1 MKRERGGEQM
11 YMYNY
16 VMPLYMSEAD
26 IILHVCVEL
35 MLNRCTP
42 VTTA

>member
-11 YMYNY
+11 YMH
-16 VMPLYMSEAD
+16 MSMSLYMSEAD

-35 MLNRCTP
+35 MH
-42 VTTA
+42 AE